1 MVDCSP
7 KQEINN
13 ISLDYPVTPD
23 GKNATNNYYGNIKS
37 TLVQMTKDKTIS
49 VSVKTVIAMGWNLLN
64 VLKGKTLNLLQRKPG
79 KQLIILKTEKSGKK
93 SSIYPVFPL
102 WTIPLDNQIVYEG
115 KCLFIKVLQLKVKRK
130 L

>member
-79 KQLIILKTEKSGKK
+79 KQLITLKTEKSGKK

-102 WTIPLDNQIVYEG
+102 WTIPLDNQIVYMG